1 MSVRRPSLTN
11 KTARGLVIMANL
23 LSDVLVSVE
32 YREVINLTA
41 RERDAVNT
49 AIRFI
54 QGAQKW
60 DMSKGPNRWN
70 SRDRTFRPWGRL
82 L

>member
-1 MSVRRPSLTN
+1 MTVRRASLTN

-23 LSDVLVSVE
+23 LSDVLVSAE
-32 YREVINLTA
+32 YREVINLSA

-60 DMSKGPNRWN
+60 DMAKGPNRWHPH
-70 SRDRTFRPWGRL
+70 DRTFRPWARL